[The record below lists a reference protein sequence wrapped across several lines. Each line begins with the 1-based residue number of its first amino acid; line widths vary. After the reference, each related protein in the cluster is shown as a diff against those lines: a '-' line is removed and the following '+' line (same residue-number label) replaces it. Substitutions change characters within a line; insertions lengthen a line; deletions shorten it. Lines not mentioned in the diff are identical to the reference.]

1 MSADNGFYV
10 LKTPKLGDA
19 STFEFRVGYDQGWFK
34 EGGFWDQPEP
44 ELMLR
49 VWGDSPVFSSQS
61 RAKRHARRL
70 VRNWYRSGMPL
81 EYGTSRVW
89 VDVPFPATER

>member
-10 LKTPKLGDA
+10 LKTPKEGA
-19 STFEFRVGYDQGWFK
+19 TFEFEFRVGYDQGWFK
-34 EGGFWDQPEP
+34 KGGYWDQPVP

-49 VWGDSPVFSSQS
+49 VWGDSPVFATQTQ
-61 RAKRHARRL
+61 AKRYARRL
-70 VRNWYRSGMPL
+70 VRNWYRSGLPL